1 MSVGAEDAEFWQAET
16 LRVVVIREGDEV
28 TVVVDGRLD
37 RSGAERFRSCV
48 MEALGNRPAVLAVDA
63 GALTSVDS
71 PGMAG
76 LLRVRHA
83 VIDAGGGVP
92 GQRRFMRPSA
102 RSRGRWLRG
111 AASRRVTR
119 REPGTPARH
128 RPRSRIPG
136 SSGTAQR
143 RTEPFLWRSRWPLRP

>member
-1 MSVGAEDAEFWQAET
+1 MVVPVSAGPAIALLDRTATRREGCMSASAEDANLWQPES
-16 LRVVVIREGDEV
+16 LRVVVIREGDKV

-48 MEALGNRPAVLAVDA
+48 MEALSKRPAVLAVDA

-83 VIDAGGGVP
+83 VIDTGVVFRVSDASP
-92 GQRRFMRPSA
+92 A
-102 RSRGRWLRG
+102 LRG
-111 AASRRVTR
+111 VAEDAGF
-119 REPGTPARH
+119 EALLPD
-128 RPRSRIPG
+128 
-136 SSGTAQR
+136 
-143 RTEPFLWRSRWPLRP
+143 E